1 MSRKAVGIDIPV
13 VVLTTSKT
21 TTSGVLA
28 VLANTTVT
36 GGDVAAVLASL
47 GEPCRH
53 FLYKMKGN
61 SKRDQRSVR
70 GRARK
75 CHPKVDQSIQHHRIH
90 LLA

>member
-1 MSRKAVGIDIPV
+1 M
-13 VVLTTSKT
+13 VVLTTSET

-28 VLANTTVT
+28 VLAYTTVT

-53 FLYKMKGN
+53 FLYKMEGN

-70 GRARK
+70 GRASK

-90 LLA
+90 LSA